1 MTDIDE
7 LRQRVIDAAR
17 AWRQS
22 EDDYDEAGDLVNA
35 IDALNAAEAPDPWE
49 ILREAH
55 DRLTDP
61 SRASASNEPM
71 IRTIESALAWH
82 DANDQQDGQ

>member
-22 EDDYDEAGDLVNA
+22 EDDYDETDELVNA
-35 IDALNAAEAPDPWE
+35 IDALDAALTPDPWE
-49 ILREAH
+49 LLRETHSFIERGGDCGPLA
-55 DRLTDP
+55 DR
-61 SRASASNEPM
+61 
-71 IRTIESALAWH
+71 IEAAIAWREKN
-82 DANDQQDGQ
+82 ND

>member
-17 AWRQS
+17 AWRRT

-35 IDALNAAEAPDPWE
+35 IDALDAAEAPDPWGL
-49 ILREAH
+49 LREARAH
-55 DRLTDP
+55 IPPCEPDRAARID
-61 SRASASNEPM
+61 A
-71 IRTIESALAWH
+71 ALAWH
-82 DANDQQDGQ
+82 DANDQQNGR

>member
-17 AWRQS
+17 AWRRT

-35 IDALNAAEAPDPWE
+35 IDALDAAETPDPWE
-49 ILREAH
+49 LLREYVSDAADADDH
-55 DRLTDP
+55 TWESFCADWVPRV
-61 SRASASNEPM
+61 RA
-71 IRTIESALAWH
+71 ALAWREQN
-82 DANDQQDGQ
+82 ND